1 MANPVPTLSI
11 PVSGSPPKAV
21 ITLANF
27 KGPLRLTIPDS
38 AKLPAEGSV
47 YAILL
52 DPEGSELTGGA
63 IPVGEWVSP
72 QQSAE
77 PDEGEY
83 RQNQNL
89 KVELYLERL
98 QEFKGKTVQLGYQGM
113 GESGLPVDSDAI
125 SLQII

>member
-27 KGPLRLTIPDS
+27 EGPLRLTIPDS

-63 IPVGEWVSP
+63 IPSGEWVNP
-72 QQSAE
+72 
-77 PDEGEY
+77 EGEY

-89 KVELYLERL
+89 KVELYVERL